1 MWTTSNTIWIHFN
14 KRCDG
19 CFEHLAAD
27 RSCGDRA
34 AAPGSQALRHHK
46 FAGRGID
53 EITVAGAGAPGA
65 DEIRDAEFVVTVT
78 LEDTPLLRA
87 LTMELDAGEAEA
99 IACAVQSRADWLLI
113 DERRG
118 RSIAEKLGVRVI
130 GTLGILIAAKRGGQL
145 AEVKPA
151 LNELRERAGFWMSND
166 LMQRALLAA
175 SET

>member
-1 MWTTSNTIWIHFN
+1 
-14 KRCDG
+14 
-19 CFEHLAAD
+19 
-27 RSCGDRA
+27 
-34 AAPGSQALRHHK
+34 
-46 FAGRGID
+46 
-53 EITVAGAGAPGA
+53 
-65 DEIRDAEFVVTVT
+65 
-78 LEDTPLLRA
+78 
-87 LTMELDAGEAEA
+87 MELDAGEAEA

-130 GTLGILIAAKRGGQL
+130 GTPGILIAAKRGGQL